1 MTASLQAPL
10 PVRPGVAF
18 LLRHPAHLLALGFGS
33 GLSPV
38 APGTVG
44 TLWAWAAWLVL
55 EAWLTAFQVGVVIFI
70 SVVAGWWACAVTATN
85 LQSPDPGSI
94 VWDEVVSFWIV
105 LWLVTPAGFGA
116 QLAAFALFRFFDAV
130 KPGPVGWAD
139 SVFAGFGWRAGFGVL
154 FDDLVAAFCTLFVIA
169 VWRHFLW

>member
-1 MTASLQAPL
+1 MTDVIDTPL
-10 PVRPGVAF
+10 PARPGTRF
-18 LLRHPAHLLALGFGS
+18 LLAHPAHFIALGFGA

-44 TLWAWAAWLVL
+44 TLWAWVAWWFLQALLTPFQLGMLIAA
-55 EAWLTAFQVGVVIFI
+55 
-70 SVVAGWWACAVTATN
+70 SVTLGWWACAVTATH
-85 LQSPDPGSI
+85 LRSPDPGSI

-116 QLAAFALFRFFDAV
+116 QLVAFLLFRFFDAV

-139 SVFAGFGWRAGFGVL
+139 SVFAGFGWKAGFGVL

-169 VWRHFLW
+169 AWRHLV